1 MLMLHSPGTKSPSQ
15 QLTSAP
21 NLAYYPN
28 PSKFDDLVQQAKKV
42 KSSTETEYMVFERQL
57 WAPSLW
63 MTLIW

>member
-28 PSKFDDLVQQAKKV
+28 PSKFDDSVQQAKKV
-42 KSSTETEYMVFERQL
+42 KSSTETEYMVFVHNIL
-57 WAPSLW
+57 FVIL
-63 MTLIW
+63 